1 MTEFMFFDE
10 CFCVGVSLEGLLFVH
25 CSYITM
31 IYEFM
36 RKVSYHVARFYR
48 NLWSMPCLCYFYSG

>member
-1 MTEFMFFDE
+1 MAELVLLDE
-10 CFCVGVSLEGLLFVH
+10 SFGVGVSLEGLLFVH

-31 IYEFM
+31 SYGIV

-48 NLWSMPCLCYFYSG
+48 SLCRMPCLCYFYSG